1 MQVDELE
8 ARLRDKLPGMF
19 PGAQF
24 SFEAGD
30 IVTQIMNFGAPTPVE
45 VAVTGPNLPANRAY
59 AEKLKAELS
68 RISGLR
74 DLAFEQPLDYP
85 SLDVN
90 INRQMTGQL
99 CVTVRQVG
107 QALVDATSSSRF
119 VTPVYWADPNSGV
132 AYQVQ
137 VQFPQPRMTSIQDL
151 ESVPVMPK
159 GALHPLLADVAQVS
173 YGTVVGE
180 YDRYNGQRMVSLT
193 ANIVEEDLGRAAK
206 QVNAALQHVGNPP
219 RGVTVTV
226 RGQIL
231 PMQQT
236 LANLGIGLILAVVV
250 IFLLL
255 AANFESLRLAFV
267 VLSTVPAVI
276 VGVIMLLLV
285 TGTTL
290 NIQSFMG
297 AIMAVGVAV
306 ANAILLVVFAE
317 RYRVEGQSAAA
328 AAIQAARTRLRPILM
343 TSLAMVAGMIPMA
356 LALGA
361 GAEEAAPLGR
371 AVVGGLLAAT
381 LATLVILPSVFSVVQ
396 ERASTQSPS
405 LDPDDPRSV
414 YADRNSGGLHQAYE

>member
-1 MQVDELE
+1 
-8 ARLRDKLPGMF
+8 ARLREKLPRMF

-68 RISGLR
+68 HISGLR

-99 CVTVRQVG
+99 GVTVRQVG

-137 VQFPQPRMTSIQDL
+137 VEFPHPRMTSIQDL

-173 YGTVVGE
+173 YGNVVGE
-180 YDRYNGQRMVSLT
+180 YDRFNGQRMVSLT
-193 ANIVEEDLGRAAK
+193 ANVTGEDLGRAAQ
-206 QVNAALQHVGNPP
+206 QVNGALQRAGNPP

-236 LANLGIGLILAVVV
+236 LANLGIGLILAVLV

-255 AANFESLRLAFV
+255 AANFESVRLAFV

-276 VGVIMLLLV
+276 AGVIICLLV

-317 RYRVEGQSAAA
+317 RYRVEGESAMA
-328 AAIQAARTRLRPILM
+328 AAIRGASTRLRPILM
-343 TSLAMVAGMIPMA
+343 TSLAMVAGMFPMA

-414 YADRNSGGLHQAYE
+414 YAEGNSSGLNQA

>member
-1 MQVDELE
+1 RAPTGTRVDVTEQMALQVLDEIKKQTGPDNVNITLGYVGSLPSAYPINTIFLWTSGPQEGILRVALRPNSRMQVDELE
-8 ARLRDKLPGMF
+8 AHLREKLPRMF

-45 VAVTGPNLPANRAY
+45 VAVTGPNLPANRSY

-99 CVTVRQVG
+99 GVTVRQVG

-137 VQFPQPRMTSIQDL
+137 VEFPHPRMTSIQDL

-159 GALHPLLADVAQVS
+159 GTLDPLLADVAQVS

-180 YDRYNGQRMVSLT
+180 YDRFNGQRMVSLT
-193 ANIVEEDLGRAAK
+193 ANVTEEDLGRAAQ
-206 QVNAALQHVGNPP
+206 QVNSALTRAGNPP

-236 LANLGIGLILAVVV
+236 LANLGIGLILPVLV

-255 AANFESLRLAFV
+255 ADNFESVRLAFV

-276 VGVIMLLLV
+276 AGVIICLLV

-317 RYRVEGQSAAA
+317 RYRVEG
-328 AAIQAARTRLRPILM
+328 
-343 TSLAMVAGMIPMA
+343 
-356 LALGA
+356 
-361 GAEEAAPLGR
+361 E
-371 AVVGGLLAAT
+371 
-381 LATLVILPSVFSVVQ
+381 
-396 ERASTQSPS
+396 
-405 LDPDDPRSV
+405 
-414 YADRNSGGLHQAYE
+414 